1 MCAGAPA
8 PLANVRLPSWTLQ
21 VRKLIFLFDS
31 VSIFNSGVQM
41 QKCAAPVPSNVLP
54 LLLWLL
60 MGVLCIFSTA
70 RGHILAL
77 PYA

>member
-21 VRKLIFLFDS
+21 MRKSIFLFDS
-31 VSIFNSGVQM
+31 VSIFNLGVQM

-60 MGVLCIFSTA
+60 MDVSCIFTTA